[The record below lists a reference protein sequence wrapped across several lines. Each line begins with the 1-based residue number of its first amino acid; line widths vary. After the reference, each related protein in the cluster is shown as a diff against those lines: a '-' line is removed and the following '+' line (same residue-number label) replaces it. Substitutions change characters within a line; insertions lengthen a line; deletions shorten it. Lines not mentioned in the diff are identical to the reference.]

1 MSLSVARQLLGRVL
15 NDRQGDAE
23 KNTPETEWR
32 RQRDLQVRLGVIGKA
47 LVAVIDELELHQ
59 SSTEEAE
66 EIEEELRKLLL
77 TIDPTGSITNYNSGP
92 GSGNPGSPG
101 SPGGGARVTL
111 SLVRLLGNVF
121 VRSKDDEGV
130 LELLRGALHHVGSR
144 LDGLGRDIQVVA
156 ASGGGGGSVDNPM
169 TSDLDAGGYKIT
181 NYGTPSAAGDVTDKA
196 YVDAADAVLA
206 AAITAGDALAIP
218 KSLVDAKGDL
228 LVGTASDTVAR
239 LAVAS
244 NVRALVAD
252 SSATEGVAWGG
263 GVDNFIFASTS
274 TFDLRFDGAHTQAAL
289 TTFTPTADRLYA
301 YPVWVKRPCVIDRL
315 GYEVTTVGA
324 GGGKVR
330 LGIYKAS
337 SSTDPKPGTLITDS
351 GEFSGA
357 DVESTGMKEKTISV
371 SILEPGLY
379 WFAFD
384 VNSSAGGSFAVRA
397 LAAAATIPVLGMD
410 STGGGRNP
418 GLYRPYSFAALPDP
432 FAGTLTT
439 RSGAMPQV
447 YVRYSSAT

>member
-59 SSTEEAE
+59 SSTEESE

-156 ASGGGGGSVDNPM
+156 ASGGGGGGSVDNPM

-196 YVDAADAVLA
+196 YVDGEITTLDAALTADIA
-206 AAITAGDALAIP
+206 AGDALAIP

-228 LVGTASDTVAR
+228 LTATADNTPAR
-239 LAVAS
+239 LAVGADDEI
-244 NVRALVAD
+244 VVAD
-252 SSATEGVAWGG
+252 STQ
-263 GVDNFIFASTS
+263 STGLRYR
-274 TFDLRFDGAHTQAAL
+274 TFGAAMAAL
-289 TTFTPTADRLYA
+289 LTTTGDIA
-301 YPVWVKRPCVIDRL
+301 YRN
-315 GYEVTTVGA
+315 
-324 GGGKVR
+324 
-330 LGIYKAS
+330 AS
-337 SSTDPKPGTLITDS
+337 SSVVRLPLGTNGQVLTVDTGLPGKIKWATPSGGAGSLTLTEVEVNLSSTPAYSGSFTFTIASSTVGLPILITQSYGPYTDKGTL
-351 GEFSGA
+351 A
-357 DVESTGMKEKTISV
+357 DEAEMDI
-371 SILEPGLY
+371 
-379 WFAFD
+379 
-384 VNSSAGGSFAVRA
+384 VNVVAEVT
-397 LAAAATIPVLGMD
+397 AATTATAHWTSWSPVKGVFKF
-410 STGGGRNP
+410 N
-418 GLYRPYSFAALPDP
+418 YA
-432 FAGTLTT
+432 
-439 RSGAMPQV
+439 V
-447 YVRYSSAT
+447 SA